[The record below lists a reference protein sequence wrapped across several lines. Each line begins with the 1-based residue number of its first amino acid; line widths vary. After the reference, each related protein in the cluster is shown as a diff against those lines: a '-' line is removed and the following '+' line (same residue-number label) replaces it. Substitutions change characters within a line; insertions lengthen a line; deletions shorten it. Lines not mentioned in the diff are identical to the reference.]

1 MHLEI
6 RHLKLVAAIAET
18 GSVTL
23 AGNRL
28 HLTQSALSHQ
38 LRDAEEQLGVPL
50 FERRNRRMAL
60 TAAGERLLQS
70 ACTVLAE
77 LARAEKD
84 IHECNGNGAAQG
96 VLRLSTECYTVYHWL
111 PPRLKL
117 FQHKFPAVDFQL
129 VIEATDSPFEALLEG
144 KLDLAIVCD
153 PIRNRKIR
161 YTPLFEDEVVIIVP
175 PEHRLAGKRFVAPEE
190 FAVENLI
197 LFPPKEDS
205 TMLNRFLAPAGISPR
220 KIQEVTLTDVII
232 EMVRGGL
239 GVAALAKWAVLPQLD
254 SGALVGLS
262 LTEQGFRRTWS
273 AAQLREAKT
282 PAYVEEFIRV
292 LSEHPIPEC
301 VAPRKVNARKRPA
314 A

>member
-18 GSVTL
+18 GSVTQ

-38 LRDAEEQLGVPL
+38 LRDAEEQLRVPL
-50 FERRNRRMAL
+50 FERRNRRMSL

-70 ACTVLAE
+70 ARTVLEE
-77 LARAEKD
+77 LARAEKE
-84 IHECNGNGAAQG
+84 IQECNGIGAAKG

-111 PPRLKL
+111 PPRLRL

-175 PEHRLAGKRFVAPEE
+175 PEHRLAGKKFAAPTD
-190 FAVENLI
+190 FAAENLI
-197 LFPPKEDS
+197 IYPPKDDS
-205 TMLNRFLAPAGISPR
+205 TVLNRFLTPAGISPR
-220 KIQEVTLTDVII
+220 KIQEVMLTDVII

-239 GVAALAKWAVLPQLD
+239 GVAALAKWAVSPQID
-254 SGALVGLS
+254 SGAVVGLS

-273 AAQLREAKT
+273 AAQVRDSRT

-292 LSEHPIPEC
+292 LAEHPLPEC
-301 VAPRKVNARKRPA
+301 VRPRKVSSRKRA
-314 A
+314 AA